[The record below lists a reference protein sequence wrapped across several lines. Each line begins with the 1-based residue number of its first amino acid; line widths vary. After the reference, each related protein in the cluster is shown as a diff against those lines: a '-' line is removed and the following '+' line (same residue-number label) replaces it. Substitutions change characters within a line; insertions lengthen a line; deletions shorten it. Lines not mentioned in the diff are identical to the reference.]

1 MELNERKNER
11 NKDFNEDKK
20 KDYKKDRKQR
30 IEGAGWHELCGVE

>member
-20 KDYKKDRKQR
+20 KDYKKDRIQR